1 MNHFAAELPDTSIER
16 WLDTV
21 IKESPRKTGS
31 TTAHCNANLASSL
44 FDNMPTP
51 PASDSTPTQGSQR
64 SPKRPRRDDGSTS
77 QFDQGFA
84 DESPFSDIE
93 TPTGPQRTNTLP
105 AMNLPAHPRLRQ
117 TPSLSSTS
125 STRSSKARSTSP
137 VKRSTLQL
145 LRKPVLFVPID
156 QDPSAQL
163 ANDILPTYDRII
175 DITTYNSFLPR
186 AIEHDI
192 KATHRRNTVKPHWF
206 LDDAHDEATIAKDMQ
221 ELAALREVEKA
232 AKACQTEESSEAA
245 WNVDVHAPL
254 LKLALAPFPSL
265 TRDILTH
272 ARISKPFVPEMQA
285 NSYYNLTA
293 SKMIDWAIRVR
304 PSPNISEQIRKV
316 LSGLPD
322 DQRSINQ
329 TTYGPVRFDP
339 IAVSIETKIAIGAIE
354 EARLQLGLWV
364 AAWHQRV
371 SALSQSVGSGHIIT
385 LPLILVMEHEW
396 HLLLACDR
404 GDRIEIIEG
413 IAIGDTRGLI
423 GLLALQPTSG
433 SCEVLQYLKSIQSEH
448 PGREQIRLL
457 ENHFTI
463 QGSCGP
469 RIVFVLPP
477 LVSVKLLQELQPRS
491 VYDEETAVSAIQRTV
506 LALNFLHH
514 EASVIHT
521 GKSSGTVIIHVS
533 QMLLAAGG
541 PPHLCDF
548 GHARICPDS
557 ELQTGLIMPTQ
568 YRAPEVLLDMQWDFT
583 VDLWSIGIL
592 MWDLLEPKGLFQ
604 IYDPNNLEINEAFH
618 LAHMVRILGPTPL
631 DFLQRSPK
639 AQRYW
644 DDVGNWKGVV
654 PRRRRWSLSSHH

>member
-1 MNHFAAELPDTSIER
+1 MNHSAAELLDTFIEG

-21 IKESPRKTGS
+21 INASPRQTES
-31 TTAHCNANLASSL
+31 MTAHYNANLASSL

-51 PASDSTPTQGSQR
+51 PASDSTPTQGSRR
-64 SPKRPRRDDGSTS
+64 SPKRPRQDDGPTS

-84 DESPFSDIE
+84 DESPFGDIQ
-93 TPTGPQRTNTLP
+93 TPTGPQRTNKLP
-105 AMNLPAHPRLRQ
+105 AMNLPARPHLRQ

-156 QDPSAQL
+156 QEVLNLQMISCQHDAQ
-163 ANDILPTYDRII
+163 
-175 DITTYNSFLPR
+175 
-186 AIEHDI
+186 
-192 KATHRRNTVKPHWF
+192 
-206 LDDAHDEATIAKDMQ
+206 DEVTIAKDMQ
-221 ELAALREVEKA
+221 ELMALREIEKA

-254 LKLALAPFPSL
+254 QKLALAPFPSL

-285 NSYYNLTA
+285 NSYYNFAA

-304 PSPNISEQIRKV
+304 PSPNTSEQIRKV

-371 SALSQSVGSGHIIT
+371 STLSQSVGSGHIIT

-423 GLLALQPTSG
+423 GLYIIIG
-433 SCEVLQYLKSIQSEH
+433 VL
-448 PGREQIRLL
+448 R
-457 ENHFTI
+457 
-463 QGSCGP
+463 
-469 RIVFVLPP
+469 
-477 LVSVKLLQELQPRS
+477 
-491 VYDEETAVSAIQRTV
+491 V
-506 LALNFLHH
+506 LASWMQDEYMTWVQKLVDKI
-514 EASVIHT
+514 SVT
-521 GKSSGTVIIHVS
+521 
-533 QMLLAAGG
+533 
-541 PPHLCDF
+541 
-548 GHARICPDS
+548 
-557 ELQTGLIMPTQ
+557 
-568 YRAPEVLLDMQWDFT
+568 
-583 VDLWSIGIL
+583 
-592 MWDLLEPKGLFQ
+592 
-604 IYDPNNLEINEAFH
+604 DP
-618 LAHMVRILGPTPL
+618 
-631 DFLQRSPK
+631 
-639 AQRYW
+639 
-644 DDVGNWKGVV
+644 
-654 PRRRRWSLSSHH
+654 